1 MKDEFDDVTPDM
13 FERGPNTKVSKIS
26 GTTYVTDQTHG
37 EKAAGNKP
45 EKLPAKETA
54 KLPPRTGGGGG
65 GGNALEKGMM
75 GSRFKPTLHAKGG
88 KISSKVAGRL
98 ATRGYGIAKK

>member
-1 MKDEFDDVTPDM
+1 MKDAFDDVTLDM
-13 FERGPNTKVSKIS
+13 FERGPDQKAAKPFA
-26 GTTYVTDQTHG
+26 GTVYVKDRTHG

-45 EKLPAKETA
+45 EKLLAKETV
-54 KLPPRTGGGGG
+54 KSPPRTGGGGG
-65 GGNALEKGMM
+65 GGGGSDLEKGMM

-88 KISSKVAGRL
+88 KVAGRL